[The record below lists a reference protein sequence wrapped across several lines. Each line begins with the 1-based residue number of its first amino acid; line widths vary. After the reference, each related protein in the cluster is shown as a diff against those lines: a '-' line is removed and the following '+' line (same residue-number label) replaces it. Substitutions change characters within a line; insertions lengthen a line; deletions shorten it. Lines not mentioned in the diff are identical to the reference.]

1 MKDLAK
7 KEQPNIV
14 TIDTGTQYQRLMEI
28 ALTSD
33 AGIDKLEKLMILQ
46 ERYEANLARKAF
58 SQALANFQ
66 SECPTIICK
75 KQGHNYKYAPMGDV
89 VEQTKVLIAKNGLSY
104 RFEQKTEGSLIIICC
119 VVGHVDGHSERL
131 QLQADPDT
139 SGSKNSVQAIGSTI
153 TYLKRY
159 SFLGSFGIATAD
171 EDIDARLPPKPEG
184 KKGNWRAGMDPKLL
198 PSTLRG
204 VFFNIFEAYETEDLQ
219 TVCEK
224 FSEFGYIEE
233 RNAVW
238 KCFASDER
246 SAITKFTNS
255 DKYTINPDILKVDY
269 LSGEEQEKFLEGCN
283 G

>member
-7 KEQPNIV
+7 KEQSNIV
-14 TIDTGTQYQRLMEI
+14 AIDTGARYQKLMEM
-28 ALTSD
+28 ALSND
-33 AGIDKLEKLMILQ
+33 VDINKMEKLMDLQ
-46 ERYEANLARKAF
+46 ERWEAKEANKAF
-58 SQALANFQ
+58 SKALALFQ
-66 SECPTIICK
+66 SKCPTIK
-75 KQGHNYKYAPMGDV
+75 KSKSAHNYKYAPMEDIVSQVSGLLADC
-89 VEQTKVLIAKNGLSY
+89 GLSY
-104 RFEQKTEGSLIIICC
+104 RFEQDQGNGIIGVTC
-119 VVGHVDGHSERL
+119 VVTHLDGHQEKLRIEAE
-131 QLQADPDT
+131 ADTGPGRNKIQ
-139 SGSKNSVQAIGSTI
+139 SIGSTI

-159 SFLGSFGIATAD
+159 AFQGSLGIATAD
-171 EDIDARLPPKPEG
+171 EDIDGRLPPKTEG

-204 VFFNIFEAYETEDLQ
+204 VFFNIFEAYEDEDLQ

-238 KCFASDER
+238 RCFASDER

-255 DKYTINPDILKVDY
+255 DEYTINPDILKVDY
-269 LSGEEQEKFLEGCN
+269 LSGEEQDRFLEGCN